1 MRILKINAAFTALIY
16 TINMVYP
23 MSDSKNFN
31 NCYYQIDRLANR
43 NPLGATPKFL

>member
-23 MSDSKNFN
+23 MLAGTNFN
-31 NCYYQIDRLANR
+31 NC
-43 NPLGATPKFL
+43 